1 MFFLSIYSS
10 YNHLWNRS
18 ILLQNWLNLA
28 EKPNL
33 VGLNAM
39 DLSGTSV
46 NVSKRS
52 GSYFGTKHL
61 YYMLE
66 PFILLGQMAG
76 ACILQELAGDALYSL
91 MLTILAIFILVLEGC
106 SYRNARSSFSA
117 QQHYS
122 VKSFITQTTSVYAGR
137 RYILLARVL
146 FKRLPFKMF
155 PGQE

>member
-1 MFFLSIYSS
+1 MFFCSIYSS
-10 YNHLWNRS
+10 YNLLQNRS
-18 ILLQNWLNLA
+18 ILLQNLLNLA

-39 DLSGTSV
+39 ELSGTRV
-46 NVSKRS
+46 NPSKNK
-52 GSYFGTKHL
+52 GSYFGLKHL

-66 PFILLGQMAG
+66 SFIFLGQTAG
-76 ACILQELAGDALYSL
+76 ACILQELSGDGLYGL
-91 MLTILAIFILVLEGC
+91 MLRILAIFILVLEGS

-117 QQHYS
+117 QPHYS
-122 VKSFITQTTSVYAGR
+122 VKSFITQTISVYAGQ
-137 RYILLARVL
+137 RYILLARTL